1 MGVSTQSLV
10 SRIAM
15 RKRTAPVVAGLAV
28 ASVAG
33 IAFAAAPPTVMKGTA
48 RVNGSNRTVLVSGS
62 GQTLYWLSD
71 ERVGNLKCLTQACF
85 AVWPPLKVGANERL
99 TKGPGVNG
107 TLSKLRRVRG
117 GFYQVMLNGHP
128 LYRYSGDNNT
138 KGSAKG
144 QAIRS
149 YGGIWY
155 VINQ

>member
-1 MGVSTQSLV
+1 MGVS
-10 SRIAM
+10 M
-15 RKRTAPVVAGLAV
+15 RSHVGSTALRRRAVPVVAGLAV
-28 ASVAG
+28 ASIGG
-33 IAFAAAPPTVMKGTA
+33 IALAAAPPTVMKGTA
-48 RVNGSNRTVLVSGS
+48 RVGSTNRTVLVTGS

-85 AVWPPLKVGANERL
+85 AVWPPLKVGANETL
-99 TKGPGVNG
+99 TKGPGVKG

-128 LYRYSGDNNT
+128 LYRYSGDRNT

-149 YGGIWY
+149 YNGIWY

>member
-1 MGVSTQSLV
+1 MHSTVRSTAL
-10 SRIAM
+10 
-15 RKRTAPVVAGLAV
+15 RKRTVPVVAGLAV
-28 ASVAG
+28 ASIGG
-33 IAFAAAPPTVMKGTA
+33 IALAAAPPTVMKGTA
-48 RVNGSNRTVLVSGS
+48 RVSGANKTVLVSGS

-85 AVWPPLKVGANERL
+85 AIWPPLKVGANETL
-99 TKGPGVNG
+99 TKGRGVSG

-117 GFYQVMLNGHP
+117 GFSQVMLNGHP

-138 KGSAKG
+138 KGNAKG

-149 YGGIWY
+149 YSGIWY